1 MIESYDR
8 MRLQKQKEN
17 VLRDFALADVIGN
30 RIGVLFTDKKKRKDT
45 DLVKPWQIWPGLFA
59 EEEQKGGG
67 QNAEA
72 KDKSADVHKAQLQ
85 AFAQRWNNRRK
96 E

>member
-1 MIESYDR
+1 MIESYDKT
-8 MRLQKQKEN
+8 RLREQKEN

-45 DLVKPWQIWPGLFA
+45 DLVKPWQIWPGLFS
-59 EEEQKGGG
+59 EEEQKLET
-67 QNAEA
+67 QNAE
-72 KDKSADVHKAQLQ
+72 KQDHSADVHKAQLQ